1 MRVKSIESLS
11 NLSEPT
17 SLSALS
23 YLSLLFGSLNFPTV
37 RKIVFFTGLNLF
49 IDRQTERVLIS

>member
-11 NLSEPT
+11 NLSEPA

-23 YLSLLFGSLNFPTV
+23 YLSLLSGSLNFPKV
-37 RKIVFFTGLNLF
+37 RKIVFFAGLNLF
-49 IDRQTERVLIS
+49 IDRQTKRVLIS